1 MFGYTSEEAVGQ
13 PITLIIPP
21 DRRGEESDV
30 LRRLRQGEVISHFET
45 VRVRKDGQRIEISL
59 TVSPVRN
66 DLGQIVG
73 ASKIARD
80 ISERKQFER
89 ERAELLAREQQ
100 ARTEAEA
107 ANRGKDDF
115 LATLSHELRT
125 PLNSILG
132 WTRML
137 RVGNLDQPT
146 SARAVTVIEQSTHNL
161 SHLVTDLLDVSRI
174 VTGKMTLNLTSVDL
188 VHVAGNAIDA
198 VRPVADARGITVQPV
213 MDPAVSPMLGDPD
226 RLQQVLWNLLSNAV
240 KFTREGGRVELRLTA
255 IPHGARISVADT
267 GKGIAPDFLPYV
279 FERFQQADSGSTRAQ
294 AGLGLGLAIV
304 RHVVELHGGTVT
316 AESDGVGK
324 GATFTVELPHRAPT
338 GIPAFRPAAVEPPAV
353 VTDAL
358 RGLRVLI
365 VDDNPYT
372 CELLT
377 AILEREGVETSAA
390 TSAAEALAFLEK
402 SAPDILVS
410 DIAMPGTDGYE
421 LIRRV
426 RSRSGGGLAD
436 LPAVAL
442 TAYARPEDRERAIAA
457 GFDGHISKPAE
468 PAEFIRFLSQI
479 AQKLLPGGREGR
491 RR

>member
-1 MFGYTSEEAVGQ
+1 MFGYTAEEAVGQ

-304 RHVVELHGGTVT
+304 RHVVE
-316 AESDGVGK
+316 
-324 GATFTVELPHRAPT
+324 
-338 GIPAFRPAAVEPPAV
+338 PPAV

-390 TSAAEALAFLEK
+390 TSAAEALALLEK

-457 GFDGHISKPAE
+457 GFDGHIPKPAE
-468 PAEFIRFLSQI
+468 PAEFIRFLAQI
-479 AQKLLPGGREGR
+479 AQKLPPR
-491 RR
+491 RP